1 MVYKFGEGQTVGPT
15 YANQSGYAT
24 GSGYPGIVYAGVN
37 QNYPALP
44 YGGTYVQ
51 NPYNTSAQMPS
62 DYMQYYNSIQDRLAT
77 GQITQSEADQMN
89 KILAERIAGAKTGY
103 PVTPVTQQQAA
114 TYSAGLGGGSGAGGD
129 MSAYLNAGKML
140 TAPMSDEE
148 KQALANA
155 SSLVEMIMDMPYFQD
170 TEMGQ
175 AAQAAIMEALS
186 GQFPE
191 EYYQNAIY
199 NPTLKQY
206 QEDVLPTIQEAFAGP
221 GTFWG
226 SERAIAEQKAGQNLE
241 DYLTQRRA
249 ELAQWAKTRQDT
261 GVGTSMAYQSLINQE
276 PLGRLG
282 ANETLMAMGA
292 IPRSIEQHALDIAY
306 QEFLR
311 TRPSSNPYISQAMG
325 MLNIPTIVA
334 YSPSGVTTNA
344 FQGLGNNINNLM
356 QYYAMQ
362 QYMNNGNYGLN
373 NTAWTPNYST
383 YNDYYY

>member
-1 MVYKFGEGQTVGPT
+1 MVYKFGEGQTTGPT
-15 YANQSGYAT
+15 YVNGQSGYTTGMVGANPYQLYYSSGVPYAQISPGAT
-24 GSGYPGIVYAGVN
+24 FQNTPNGTVLTAQYGQKPAGQTSTFTGYTADDLAQQKAYEDMLKSG
-37 QNYPALP
+37 ALNLYTAQQMG
-44 YGGTYVQ
+44 YGGCGT
-51 NPYNTSAQMPS
+51 
-62 DYMQYYNSIQDRLAT
+62 
-77 GQITQSEADQMN
+77 
-89 KILAERIAGAKTGY
+89 
-103 PVTPVTQQQAA
+103 
-114 TYSAGLGGGSGAGGD
+114 GSGAGGD

-206 QEDVLPTIQEAFAGP
+206 QEDVLPSIQEAFAGP
-221 GTFWG
+221 GTYWG
-226 SERAIAEQKAGQNLE
+226 SERANAERKAGENLQ

-261 GVGTSMAYQSLINQE
+261 GVGTSMAYQSLVNQE

-325 MLNIPTIVA
+325 MLNIPTIAA

-362 QYMNNGNYGLN
+362 QAMSSGNYGLS

-383 YNDYYY
+383 YTDYYY